1 MCGREL
7 FHIQQIDLI
16 FTKIL
21 KSLYLAGYQTESLL
35 FMGDCL
41 FRLVRERRK
50 KESTGDIFSETQ
62 F

>member
-7 FHIQQIDLI
+7 FHILQINLV
-16 FTKIL
+16 FTKIH
-21 KSLYLAGYQTESLL
+21 KSLYLAGYQTQSLL
-35 FMGDCL
+35 FMREYL

>member
-1 MCGREL
+1 MCRREL
-7 FHIQQIDLI
+7 FHIQRIDLF
-16 FTKIL
+16 FTKIH
-21 KSLYLAGYQTESLL
+21 KSLYLAGYQTQSLL
-35 FMGDCL
+35 FMGDCH